1 MNRSTLR
8 QLMFNRRALLLGG
21 AQLAAGGVLAGR
33 MAWLALARG
42 EDLRSAAEDNRIALR
57 VLPPRRGLLTDAA
70 GLPLAE
76 NKPAYGVE
84 LTPALVGDV
93 AAALDRIGRILPIAP
108 EERAA
113 LLAEASG
120 LSGSGTL
127 LVAADIGWDDYA
139 ALNLELAD
147 MAGVQPVKT
156 YVRHYPGGEGFAHA
170 VGYVGRPTRDQY
182 LETRNPLYLVPG
194 FRLGKDGLE
203 RGLDAE
209 LQGVP
214 GARRV
219 EVNARGR
226 VLRDLDTRADV
237 PGKAFRLTLDRG
249 LQMHMAERIGD
260 QSASLVV
267 IDCQDGDIKCLLSMP
282 AYDPNVFARRIPAD
296 LWKQLQES
304 DRKPLLAKATQ
315 GLYVPGS
322 TFKMV
327 TALAALAGGVLPTDA
342 VVCGGRY
349 TVGGNSWHCHRRRGH
364 GPVALER
371 AIAASCN
378 VYFYTM
384 ARRVGPEAVAAM
396 ARKLGLGQKM
406 DLPIPAIRR
415 GIVPDPAWKAKRFG
429 EDWQVGDTLNTA
441 IGQGYLFVSPLQL
454 AVMTARIASGR
465 MVEPRLVAD
474 GAAPAFAPLP
484 IPQEF
489 LDVVRQGMSDV
500 VNGRGGTAG
509 RARLRVPGV
518 QMAGKTGTA
527 QVRRITAAERRRGVR
542 RNESLPWRLRDHA
555 LFIAFAPVEAPR
567 YAVAVVVEHGASGSR
582 AAAPIARDALTY
594 IYDRPQAEESLR
606 KLVAERER
614 RRRAAEEAA
623 RRAAEEA
630 ARLAAGGPTPA
641 AVPAAAAV
649 PTGVPAP

>member
-1 MNRSTLR
+1 MLFRS
-8 QLMFNRRALLLGG
+8 
-21 AQLAAGGVLAGR
+21 
-33 MAWLALARG
+33 
-42 EDLRSAAEDNRIALR
+42 
-57 VLPPRRGLLTDAA
+57 
-70 GLPLAE
+70 LPLAE
-76 NKPAYGVE
+76 NRPAYGVE
-84 LTPALVGDV
+84 ITPSLAGDV
-93 AAALDRIGRILPIAP
+93 ATTLDRIGRILPIAP

-113 LLAEASG
+113 LIAEARGISG
-120 LSGSGTL
+120 TGTL
-127 LVAADIGWDDYA
+127 LVAADIDWQDYA

-147 MAGVQPVKT
+147 MPGVQPVKT

-170 VGYVGRPTRDQY
+170 IGYVGRPTREQY
-182 LETRNPLYLVPG
+182 RETRNPLYLAPG

-203 RGLDAE
+203 RGLDSA

-237 PGKAFRLTLDRG
+237 PGKAFRLTLDQG
-249 LQMHMAERIGD
+249 LQAYMAERVGD
-260 QSASLVV
+260 QSASVVV
-267 IDCQDGDIKCLLSMP
+267 IDCEDGDIKCLLSMP
-282 AYDPNVFARRIPAD
+282 AYDPNIFARRIPAG
-296 LWKQLQES
+296 LWAELQAS

-327 TALAALAGGVLPTDA
+327 TALAALAGGVLPTDT

-364 GPVALER
+364 GRVALER
-371 AIAASCN
+371 GIAASCN

-384 ARRVGPEAVAAM
+384 ARRVGPQAVADM
-396 ARKLGLGQKM
+396 ARTLGLGQRM
-406 DLPIPAIRR
+406 DLPLPAIRA
-415 GIVPDPAWKAKRFG
+415 GIVPDPDWKRRRFG
-429 EDWQVGDTLNTA
+429 DDWQVGDTLNTA

-465 MVEPRLVAD
+465 LVEPRLLAD
-474 GAAPAFAPLP
+474 TSVPRFAPLP
-484 IPQEF
+484 VPPEY
-489 LDVVRQGMSDV
+489 LEVVRKGMADV
-500 VNGRGGTAG
+500 VNGPGGTAR
-509 RARLRVPGV
+509 RARLPVAGI

-555 LFIAFAPVEAPR
+555 LFIAFAPVVAPR

-582 AAAPIARDALTY
+582 AAAPLARDALTY
-594 IYDRPQAEESLR
+594 IYDRPRAEAQLAKLR
-606 KLVAERER
+606 AERER
-614 RRRAAEEAA
+614 ARRAAEEAA

-630 ARLAAGGPTPA
+630 ARLAAGGTPA
-641 AVPAAAAV
+641 PATAPPTAA
-649 PTGVPAP
+649 PPAPGAGGA